1 MRIGELARR
10 TGVTTRALRYYEEQN
25 LLTAERSGSGQRHYA
40 EDAVDR
46 IHLIRQLYAAGLSS
60 KTIAE
65 LTPCVIDGQATPSSS
80 SAWPRNATT
89 STGTSRTS
97 PVPGTGSTPSSTAPH
112 PTCTPAPP
120 ARGIRPHRL
129 ASASCRKR
137 MASSSG
143 HCITAVQ
150 GVSVDLRRSAVTMDF
165 AGTVVELEGDGA
177 EVGLAER
184 A

>member
-65 LTPCVIDGQATPSSS
+65 LTPCVIDGQATPELLQRLAAERDHLDRNIANLARTRDRLDSVINGASSHMH
-80 SAWPRNATT
+80 
-89 STGTSRTS
+89 TGTPCPRDT
-97 PVPGTGSTPSSTAPH
+97 TA
-112 PTCTPAPP
+112 
-120 ARGIRPHRL
+120 
-129 ASASCRKR
+129 
-137 MASSSG
+137 
-143 HCITAVQ
+143 
-150 GVSVDLRRSAVTMDF
+150 
-165 AGTVVELEGDGA
+165 
-177 EVGLAER
+177 
-184 A
+184 